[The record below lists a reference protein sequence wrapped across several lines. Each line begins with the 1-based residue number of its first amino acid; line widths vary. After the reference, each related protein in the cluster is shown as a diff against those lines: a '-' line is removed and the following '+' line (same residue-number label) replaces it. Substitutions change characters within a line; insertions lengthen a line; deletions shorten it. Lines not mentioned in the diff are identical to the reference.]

1 MSKMSPILNHAFSFS
16 SNSEICME
24 GLGMFYK
31 FIKPH
36 QKRVKSYINNI
47 VKFDFNKARLN
58 MTIDESKIFLIIN

>member
-1 MSKMSPILNHAFSFS
+1 
-16 SNSEICME
+16 ME

-58 MTIDESKIFLIIN
+58 MTIDESKISLLIS